1 MIKFKNKLRSHLYK
15 NDETH
20 KIGGP
25 EPPALHEMA
34 EIRKIGE
41 IALPSPFPPSNDKF
55 CQFHEEITAVTF
67 AFNGM
72 MQFMKSKTR
81 VTIPQVRIKKNM
93 ILMNLLSIH
102 TLSQP
107 LTK

>member
-41 IALPSPFPPSNDKF
+41 IALPSPPPSNDKF

-67 AFNGM
+67 AFHGM
-72 MQFMKSKTR
+72 MKFMKSKTR
-81 VTIPQVRIKKNM
+81 VTIPQVMIKIM

>member
-41 IALPSPFPPSNDKF
+41 IALPSPPPPSNDKF

-67 AFNGM
+67 AFHGM
-72 MQFMKSKTR
+72 MQFIKSKTQCDYP
-81 VTIPQVRIKKNM
+81 TGNDKKIM

>member
-1 MIKFKNKLRSHLYK
+1 MMKLIKSVGQSLQLCMKWRKSVRLVKLLYL
-15 NDETH
+15 H
-20 KIGGP
+20 
-25 EPPALHEMA
+25 PPL
-34 EIRKIGE
+34 
-41 IALPSPFPPSNDKF
+41 SNDKF

>member
-1 MIKFKNKLRSHLYK
+1 MMKLIKSVGQSLQLCMKWRKSVRLVKLLY
-15 NDETH
+15 
-20 KIGGP
+20 
-25 EPPALHEMA
+25 LH
-34 EIRKIGE
+34 
-41 IALPSPFPPSNDKF
+41 PPPSNDKF

-67 AFNGM
+67 AFHGM
-72 MQFMKSKTR
+72 MQFIKSKTQCDYP
-81 VTIPQVRIKKNM
+81 TGNDKKIM